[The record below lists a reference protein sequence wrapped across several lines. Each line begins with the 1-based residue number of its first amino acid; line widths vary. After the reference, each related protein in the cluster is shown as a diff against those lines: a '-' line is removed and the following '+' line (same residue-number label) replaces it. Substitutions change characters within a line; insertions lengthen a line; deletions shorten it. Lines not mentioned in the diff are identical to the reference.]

1 MRQKDS
7 LCRGNR
13 LSKLLQILCEGRIA
27 VTPFSIMQITLS
39 LIGDVPV
46 FHLSG
51 RLDVT
56 TSPSL
61 EERIKPLEEN
71 IGQKMIF
78 NCQELTYISSAGL
91 RVFLSAQRQCAASNG
106 GIAFAA
112 LSQPVGEL
120 FSLAGLDGLFIIE
133 SSIEGAA
140 ARLDNPENI
149 S

>member
-13 LSKLLQILCEGRIA
+13 LSKLPQILCEGGIA
-27 VTPFSIMQITLS
+27 VTPFIMQITLS

-78 NCQELTYISSAGL
+78 NCQELTYVSSAGL

-106 GIAFAA
+106 GVAFAA

-133 SSIEGAA
+133 STIEGAA
-140 ARLDNPENI
+140 ERLVNPENI

>member
-1 MRQKDS
+1 
-7 LCRGNR
+7 
-13 LSKLLQILCEGRIA
+13 
-27 VTPFSIMQITLS
+27 MQISLS
-39 LIGDVPV
+39 LFGDIPV

-61 EERIKPLEEN
+61 EERIKPVVEN
-71 IGQKMIF
+71 TGQTMIF

-91 RVFLSAQRQCAASNG
+91 RLFLTAQRQCAASG
-106 GIAFAA
+106 GSVAFAA

-120 FSLAGLDGLFIIE
+120 FALAGLDGLFTIE
-133 SSIEGAA
+133 SSVEGAA
-140 ARLDNPENI
+140 SRLGGSGKI

>member
-1 MRQKDS
+1 
-7 LCRGNR
+7 
-13 LSKLLQILCEGRIA
+13 
-27 VTPFSIMQITLS
+27 MQITLS

-78 NCQELTYISSAGL
+78 NCQELTYVSSAGL

-133 SSIEGAA
+133 STIEGAA

>member
-1 MRQKDS
+1 
-7 LCRGNR
+7 
-13 LSKLLQILCEGRIA
+13 
-27 VTPFSIMQITLS
+27 MQISLS
-39 LIGDVPV
+39 LFGDIPV

-56 TSPSL
+56 TTPSL
-61 EERIKPLEEN
+61 EERIKPVVEN
-71 IGQKMIF
+71 TGQTMIF
-78 NCQELTYISSAGL
+78 NCQELTYVSSAGL